1 MVVAITDTKKKYDTA
16 RARVLA
22 TTALLEEE
30 EHAAGILVK
39 EACITVALIE
49 PPSPMPPRPCL
60 SRCFIER

>member
-1 MVVAITDTKKKYDTA
+1 MVAAITDAKKKYDAA

-30 EHAAGILVK
+30 HAVGILAE
-39 EACITVALIE
+39 EACATVALIE
-49 PPSPMPPRPCL
+49 PPSPMPPRPCR